1 MLYNY
6 HILIIIHIIIIN
18 IYIYRCNI
26 YLGINIKYEIVLKVF
41 FLIKLNEILTH

>member
-6 HILIIIHIIIIN
+6 HILIIIHIIIN

-41 FLIKLNEILTH
+41 FKIKLN